1 MSKIAA
7 AIATVKDQIAKL
19 QEKLAEL
26 VKQEAAEALVAVLGA
41 GYVVSFKVGRAET
54 RREVTGVVLG
64 RGLVKDVDSVRVSV
78 GEGLEAELY
87 TVPVTQLLSIEAPDT
102 AKVSGEDALAS
113 GVDAVGGTSEAEDLL
128 AGIHG

>member
-1 MSKIAA
+1 MSKITA
-7 AIATVKDQIAKL
+7 AIAAVKEQIAKL
-19 QEKLAEL
+19 EEKLVEL

-87 TVPVTQLLSIEAPDT
+87 TVPVTQLLSIEAPVKEASEIAVALGT
-102 AKVSGEDALAS
+102 AAA
-113 GVDAVGGTSEAEDLL
+113 GTSEAEDLL

>member
-1 MSKIAA
+1 MSKITA

-64 RGLVKDVDSVRVSV
+64 RGPVKDVDSVRVSV

-87 TVPVTQLLSIEAPDT
+87 TVPVTQLLSIEAPAKEASDT
-102 AKVSGEDALAS
+102 A
-113 GVDAVGGTSEAEDLL
+113 AVPGTTAAGNSEAEDLL